1 MKPEE
6 KKGPDRNFLKAGYFE
21 MKDGKP
27 VIRADLMATHAQA
40 YGELFA
46 KSPERRD
53 LVSSSQLRA
62 FYADVKA
69 LEQKIRKGGPGAFDR
84 FYYLVKMLKSKA
96 SYVQGKQSGGRVS
109 EAFRDYVHTC
119 VDAIQTE
126 SDFNAFLKFFESTVG
141 FYYGA
146 GGERIR

>member
-1 MKPEE
+1 MSV
-6 KKGPDRNFLKAGYFE
+6 DRNFMRDGYFE
-21 MKDGKP
+21 TKKDQQ
-27 VIRADLMATHAQA
+27 VIRADLVAEHAKA

-46 KSPERRD
+46 KSGDRRD

-62 FYADVKA
+62 FYGDVKA
-69 LEQKIRKGGPGAFDR
+69 LETKIDRGGEGAFDR

-109 EAFRDYVHTC
+109 RAFRDYIHAC
-119 VDAIQTE
+119 VDAIHSE
-126 SDFNAFLKFFESTVG
+126 GDFGAFCKFFESTVG